1 MRLEG
6 VIFTILTVFFIIVTP
21 IYWYLSHDPTGTT
34 ALVLTFGL
42 SALVSFYLLYTS
54 RKVYPRPEDR
64 LDGEIEEMA
73 GEYGFFSPHSWWP
86 LACAGSAAVVVLGL
100 VFAWW
105 LFIIGVALGA
115 MAVVGLIFEYYR
127 GEFAH

>member
-1 MRLEG
+1 VRLEG
-6 VIFTILTVFFIIVTP
+6 IIFTILTVFFIIVTP
-21 IYWYLSHDPTGTT
+21 IYWYMSEDPTGTT

-42 SALVSFYLLYTS
+42 SALVAFYLLYTS

-86 LACAGSAAVVVLGL
+86 LACAASGAVVMLGL

-105 LFIIGVALGA
+105 LFIIGIAFGA
-115 MAVVGLIFEYYR
+115 MAVVGLVFEYYR

>member
-1 MRLEG
+1 MRMEG

-64 LDGEIEEMA
+64 LEGEIEEMA

-86 LACAGSAAVVVLGL
+86 LACASSAAVVVLGL